1 MADSVELLGSETD
14 LTSATSVGNATLV
27 RVYNSGAAGL
37 VTLKDGSTVVGT
49 VTLKQY
55 ECLNL
60 QKAPAHTLEGGAA
73 FKAVK
78 IAFTN

>member
-1 MADSVELLGSETD
+1 MAESVKILGTETD
-14 LTSATSVGNATLV
+14 LTSATNVSNAKLV
-27 RVYNSGAAGL
+27 RVYNSGAAAL

-49 VTLKQY
+49 VTVKQY

-60 QKAPAHTLEGGAA
+60 QKAPAQTLEGGAA